1 MVQSPLPTT
10 PGLREKTANR
20 AARARPLSKGMSAM
34 IALARS
40 VALAAC
46 LAFALPAFAQS
57 DPVVAKVN
65 GKEIRQ
71 SDLAAAEEE
80 LGQNAAQLPPD
91 AKREYLISY
100 LTDAALVAKA
110 AEDNKIADDAEFKR
124 KLASARTKILM
135 EVYLTQ
141 EAKKA
146 ATDAEMRKVYEEA
159 IKQVASEEE
168 VSARHILVE
177 TEDEAK
183 KIVADL
189 KKGGDFAAI
198 AKEKSKDPGSKD
210 NGGDLGFFT
219 KDQMVPEFAEV
230 AYKLDKGQLSDPVK
244 TQFGWHVIKVDDKR
258 KKPAPTFEQVKDQVE
273 TFVVRKA
280 QTELIQK
287 LRADAKVEKFDKDGK
302 PVPAEQKK

>member
-1 MVQSPLPTT
+1 
-10 PGLREKTANR
+10 
-20 AARARPLSKGMSAM
+20 M
-34 IALARS
+34 IVFVRFI
-40 VALAAC
+40 ALAAC
-46 LAFALPAFAQS
+46 LTFALPALAQN

-71 SDLAAAEEE
+71 SDLAAAEED
-80 LGQNAAQLPPD
+80 LGQGAAQLPPD

-100 LTDAALVAKA
+100 LTDAVLVAKA
-110 AEDNKIADDAEFKR
+110 AEDSKVGDDPEFKR
-124 KLASARTKILM
+124 KLDAARNKILM
-135 EVYLTQ
+135 EVYLTR

-183 KIVADL
+183 KILADL

-244 TQFGWHVIKVDDKR
+244 TQFGWHIIKVDDKR

-280 QTELIQK
+280 QAELITK

-302 PVPAEQKK
+302 PVPADAKPAEQKK

>member
-1 MVQSPLPTT
+1 M
-10 PGLREKTANR
+10 TAFVR
-20 AARARPLSKGMSAM
+20 
-34 IALARS
+34 
-40 VALAAC
+40 LAAFAAL
-46 LAFALPAFAQS
+46 LAFAVPAYAQN

-71 SDLAAAEEE
+71 SDLNAAEED
-80 LGQNAAQLPPD
+80 LGQSAAQLPPD
-91 AKREYLISY
+91 AKRDYLISY
-100 LTDAALVAKA
+100 VADTILVAGAAEKAKVADSDDFKKKA
-110 AEDNKIADDAEFKR
+110 AAARNKV
-124 KLASARTKILM
+124 LM
-135 EVYLTQ
+135 EVFLTQ

-146 ATDAEMRKVYEEA
+146 ATDAELHKVYDEA
-159 IKQVASEEE
+159 IKQVATEEE

-183 KIVADL
+183 KVLADL

-219 KDQMVPEFAEV
+219 KEQMVPEFAEA
-230 AYKLDKGQLSDPVK
+230 AYKLEKGQLSEPVK
-244 TQFGWHVIKVDDKR
+244 SQFGWHIIKLDDKR

-280 QTELIQK
+280 QAELITK
-287 LRADAKVEKFDKDGK
+287 LRADAKIEKFDKDGK
-302 PVPAEQKK
+302 LLPAEPAKK

>member
-1 MVQSPLPTT
+1 
-10 PGLREKTANR
+10 
-20 AARARPLSKGMSAM
+20 M

-40 VALAAC
+40 IALAAC
-46 LAFALPAFAQS
+46 LAFTLPAFAQN

-71 SDLAAAEEE
+71 SDLAAAEED
-80 LGQNAAQLPPD
+80 LGAQAAQLPPD

-100 LTDAALVAKA
+100 LTDAMLVAKA
-110 AEDNKIADDAEFKR
+110 AEDKKIADDPEFKR
-124 KLASARTKILM
+124 KLETARSKILM
-135 EVYLTQ
+135 EVFLTQ
-141 EAKKA
+141 EAKRA
-146 ATDAEMRKVYEEA
+146 ATDAEMRKVYDEA

-177 TEDEAK
+177 TEDDAK

-244 TQFGWHVIKVDDKR
+244 TQFGWHIIKVEDKR

-280 QTELIQK
+280 QAELIQK

-302 PVPAEQKK
+302 PVPTEAAKPAEQKK